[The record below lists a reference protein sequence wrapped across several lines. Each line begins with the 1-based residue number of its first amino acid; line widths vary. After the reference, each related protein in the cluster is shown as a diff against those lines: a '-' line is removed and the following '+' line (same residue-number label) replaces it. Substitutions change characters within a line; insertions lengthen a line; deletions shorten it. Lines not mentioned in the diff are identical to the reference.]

1 MDLRSE
7 YPRSLRVKVGDYMH
21 LARMIDKCR
30 AKQAGLLGEYMFP
43 CPIDQIFLGFLD
55 VSEES
60 FFEIAAI
67 GTDVEVLD
75 WVHSLT
81 QQHAPQDI
89 EDLNM
94 ALLHR
99 KPDTDEKRSDFNQ
112 LRNAIDPTRTDITT
126 WADMLDLDEGRD
138 VPLRS

>member
-1 MDLRSE
+1 
-7 YPRSLRVKVGDYMH
+7 MH

-43 CPIDQIFLGFLD
+43 CPIDQIVLDFLG
-55 VSEES
+55 VSGES
-60 FFEIAAI
+60 FFENAAP
-67 GTDVEVLD
+67 GTDAEVLD

-99 KPDTDEKRSDFNQ
+99 KPDTDEKRSYFNQ

-138 VPLRS
+138 VPVRR